1 MNSRD
6 RNIFT
11 RNPSLDHRIITG
23 FDDAQIFVGSA
34 NEQASKLQIGS
45 ALQRCGR
52 FRINIDKHRRELQLA
67 FRIGQR
73 GLRPEV
79 AAHHLGQF
87 QPRFGRSAMR
97 FLDLRIEFASLHG
110 RAGQGAAINQP
121 SFVTLFLTNDILFQ
135 SSPLVLAD
143 RLQRAVVER
152 RIKSQPGR
160 VQLFHHGHI

>member
-1 MNSRD
+1 MTTNLKYFQLLQQ
-6 RNIFT
+6 IEK
-11 RNPSLDHRIITG
+11 NP
-23 FDDAQIFVGSA
+23 
-34 NEQASKLQIGS
+34 
-45 ALQRCGR
+45 
-52 FRINIDKHRRELQLA
+52 
-67 FRIGQR
+67 
-73 GLRPEV
+73 LRPKV
-79 AAHHLGQF
+79 AAHRLGQF
-87 QPRFGRSAMR
+87 QPRFGISAMR

-160 VQLFHHGHI
+160 VKLLHHSHI